1 MENNVKNDGRLAQIY
16 SEEERSEKLLGTL
29 QYDDR
34 IILGKT
40 VAFWTHKKPP
50 HLQMRRLLV

>member
-1 MENNVKNDGRLAQIY
+1 M
-16 SEEERSEKLLGTL
+16 

-40 VAFWTHKKPP
+40 VGFWTHKKPP
-50 HLQMRRLLV
+50 QPADETAFGIVTINQNLAFVFGWRLLRFV

>member
-1 MENNVKNDGRLAQIY
+1 MY

-40 VAFWTHKKPP
+40 VGFWTHKKPP